1 MIAGFYEIQPVGKG
15 DPDYD
20 HIMPIVGITK
30 DKKYIQFFDLANT
43 KVRKMSTKISTRKEA
58 QDPNM
63 KNMPDDEKV
72 WQYTMSQSKNA
83 ITIKGIVDSNKL
95 TYRMILEVNNPSE
108 PDWGKED
115 KLNQKPIQLT
125 FGA

>member
-1 MIAGFYEIQPVGKG
+1 
-15 DPDYD
+15 
-20 HIMPIVGITK
+20 
-30 DKKYIQFFDLANT
+30 
-43 KVRKMSTKISTRKEA
+43 MSTKISTRKQA

-63 KNMPDDEKV
+63 KNLPDDYKI
-72 WQYTMSQSKNA
+72 WQYAMSQSKNA
-83 ITIKGIVDSNKL
+83 ITIKGINDSNKL